1 MNTYFSV
8 VYLLNEKG
16 ESNMSLG
23 SEIQAKEIPK
33 DSFKVTPFGE
43 VWVNWFSTKKD
54 AIQYLKS
61 QV

>member
-43 VWVNWFSTKKD
+43 V
-54 AIQYLKS
+54 
-61 QV
+61 

>member
-23 SEIQAKEIPK
+23 SEIQAKEIPEN
-33 DSFKVTPFGE
+33 SYKVTPLGE
-43 VWVNWFSTKKD
+43 V
-54 AIQYLKS
+54 
-61 QV
+61 